1 MISQNVEINTRAV
14 KDTQDMIKMIQK
26 QVSEKLRQKL
36 KIETETKELEE

>member
-26 QVSEKLRQKL
+26 QVSEKLR
-36 KIETETKELEE
+36 